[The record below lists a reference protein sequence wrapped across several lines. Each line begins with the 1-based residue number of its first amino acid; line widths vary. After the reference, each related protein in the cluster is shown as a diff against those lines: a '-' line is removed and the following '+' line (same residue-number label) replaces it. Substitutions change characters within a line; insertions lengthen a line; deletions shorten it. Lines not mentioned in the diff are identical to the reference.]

1 MTSRH
6 NESVLPEQD
15 GRTPP
20 SPADPHP
27 AARIPVAPIAILAVA
42 GFLLVTT
49 EFVIIGLIPAL
60 ARDLGVTPAQAGLLV
75 SLFAFTVTLFGPVLT
90 ARLAGHERKRLFTIV
105 LLIFAGANL
114 MAALAPNVWV
124 LAVARFIPALALPVF
139 WGMASETAAQLAG
152 PGHAG
157 RAVGRV
163 YLGISAAL
171 VLGVPLG
178 TVTGNAIG
186 WRGAFAVL
194 AGLTLLAALLMHVW
208 MPRPPMA
215 PVASRSGQF
224 GLLKSSR
231 FLLHVLLS
239 VLVFT
244 AMFASYTYL
253 AELLEGVAGIA
264 PAWVGWWLMG
274 FGLVGLLGNWL
285 GGVMADRNSLGAT
298 VGFLVLLAV
307 VMVIVV
313 PVASN
318 RWALAAVLAFWG
330 IAYTA
335 LFPVCQIRVMQHGQ
349 QAQALAGTLN
359 VSAAN
364 AGTGMGAVVGGW
376 VISGFGTAS
385 LGYASAVLA
394 VAAVLCALPL
404 FRPSSQ

>member
-1 MTSRH
+1 MRSGH
-6 NESVLPEQD
+6 NKPVLPEQD
-15 GRTPP
+15 GRRP
-20 SPADPHP
+20 SSPGDLP
-27 AARIPVAPIAILAVA
+27 AAAHIPVAPIAILAVA

-60 ARDLGVTPAQAGLLV
+60 ARDFGVTPSQAGLLV
-75 SLFAFTVTLFGPVLT
+75 SLFAFTVTFCGPVLT
-90 ARLAGHERKRLFTIV
+90 ARLAGRERKRLFTII

-114 MAALAPNVWV
+114 MAAISPNVWI

-139 WGMASETAAQLAG
+139 WGTASETAAQLAG
-152 PGHAG
+152 PRHAG

-178 TVTGNAIG
+178 TVIGNAIG

-194 AGLTLLAALLMHVW
+194 AGLTLLAALLMHVC
-208 MPRPPMA
+208 MPRPPMV
-215 PVASRSGQF
+215 PVASRSGQLS
-224 GLLKSSR
+224 LLKSSR
-231 FLLHVLLS
+231 FLMHVLLS

-244 AMFASYTYL
+244 AMFTSYTFL
-253 AELLEGVAGIA
+253 AELLEGVAEIA
-264 PAWVGWWLMG
+264 PSWVGWWMMG
-274 FGLVGLLGNWL
+274 FGIVGLLGNWL

-298 VGFLVLLAV
+298 VGFLFLLAV
-307 VMVIVV
+307 VMVILV

-318 RWALAAVLAFWG
+318 HWPLSAVLAFWG

-335 LFPVCQIRVMQHGQ
+335 LFPICQIRVMQHGQ

-364 AGTGMGAVVGGW
+364 AGTGLGAVVGGW
-376 VISGFGTAS
+376 VISELGTAF
-385 LGYASAVLA
+385 LGYASAALA
-394 VAAVLCALPL
+394 VVAVLCALPL
-404 FRPSSQ
+404 FRQSNQ